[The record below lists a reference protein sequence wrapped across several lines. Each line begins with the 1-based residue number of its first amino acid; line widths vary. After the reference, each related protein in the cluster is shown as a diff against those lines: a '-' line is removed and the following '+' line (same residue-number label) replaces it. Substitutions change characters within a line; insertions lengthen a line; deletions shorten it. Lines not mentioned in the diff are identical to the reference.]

1 MIKLI
6 LRIGLLNTLSAAAL
20 SALVYRWTP
29 VHPLGQFRF
38 LLGVVTLAWLIVGM
52 NALRKEVFAG
62 DLKVTYGLLFSA
74 GVGLVSA
81 ISFGLVAWLLC
92 AWVPGFWQA
101 YLEDQ
106 VRNLE
111 QASGILNANYSAGTL
126 DKLRREIQAQ
136 SPMSLMLRISFFRFV
151 WHLLAGLWVGI
162 YFRK

>member
-52 NALRKEVFAG
+52 NALRNEVFAG

-81 ISFGLVAWLLC
+81 ISFG
-92 AWVPGFWQA
+92 
-101 YLEDQ
+101 
-106 VRNLE
+106 
-111 QASGILNANYSAGTL
+111 
-126 DKLRREIQAQ
+126 
-136 SPMSLMLRISFFRFV
+136 
-151 WHLLAGLWVGI
+151 
-162 YFRK
+162 